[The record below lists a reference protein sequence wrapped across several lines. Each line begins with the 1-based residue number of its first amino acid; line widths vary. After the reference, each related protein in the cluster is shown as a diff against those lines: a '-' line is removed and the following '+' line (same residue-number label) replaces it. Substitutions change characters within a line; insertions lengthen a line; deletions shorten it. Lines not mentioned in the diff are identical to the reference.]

1 MIFKKLLPKQVVSKL
16 EEWKIGLLIH
26 DFLFQIPYI
35 VYFNLRYLPWR
46 QAVKFPIWLH
56 VRSLRA
62 PKGRI
67 VIDSDTIKP
76 GMIIL
81 GPKQY
86 IYHKSGL
93 YLINE
98 GTIVFRGNCWI
109 SNETRITVLRNAQ
122 FIIGDNTGIST
133 SKIICA
139 KSIELGKHVFVGVD
153 CSFMD
158 SDFHPVIDIIG
169 KVYINPTIPV
179 KIGDYNWLG
188 AETMVMKGTKTPRHV
203 IVGARSILNKRYR
216 IPECSC
222 LMAVG
227 GNEIVGEG
235 YVRDWKD
242 LSKTM
247 ASRKIDDIEEVKKE
261 LDIIV

>member
-1 MIFKKLLPKQVVSKL
+1 MNFVRKKLR
-16 EEWKIGLLIH
+16 EWKIGLLIH
-26 DFLFQIPYI
+26 EFLFQIPYI
-35 VYFNLRYLPWR
+35 IYFNIRYLPWH
-46 QAVKFPIWLH
+46 QAIKLPIWLH
-56 VRSLRA
+56 VRSLYA

-67 VIDSDTIKP
+67 VIESETVKP

-86 IYHKSGL
+86 IYHKKGL
-93 YLINE
+93 YLISE

-109 SNETRITVLRNAQ
+109 SNETRISVGRDAILT
-122 FIIGDNTGIST
+122 IGDHTGIST
-133 SKIICA
+133 SKITCA
-139 KSIELGKHVFVGVD
+139 KNIELGKFVFVGIG
-153 CSFMD
+153 CSIMD
-158 SDFHPVIDIIG
+158 SDFHSIIDIIG
-169 KVYINPTIPV
+169 KVYINPTLPV

-227 GNEIVGEG
+227 GKEIVSEG
-235 YVRDWKD
+235 YVRDWRNLADKM
-242 LSKTM
+242 S
-247 ASRKIDDIEEVKKE
+247 SRKIDDIEKLKKE